1 MPELGGHKGGAM
13 RLCFI
18 GDSFVNGTGDP
29 DCLGWVGRICA
40 AARRRGHDLTAYN
53 LGVRRDTSADIAARW
68 QEEALRR
75 LPAGM
80 DGRLV
85 FSFGANDCFVEA
97 SAPRVALT
105 QSLANAR
112 AILDAA
118 RRWRPTRMLGPPPLT
133 MNGAGARICDLSRA
147 FADLASELDI
157 PYFDLFT
164 PLSAM
169 PLWHKEIAAGD
180 GAHPGA
186 AGYALIAELVE
197 QWPAWRRWF
206 P

>member
-1 MPELGGHKGGAM
+1 M

-53 LGVRRDTSADIAARW
+53 LGIRRDTSADIAARW

-80 DGRLV
+80 DCRLV
-85 FSFGANDCFVEA
+85 FSFGANDCVVEA
-97 SAPRVALT
+97 GGPRVAPA
-105 QSLANAR
+105 QSLASAG
-112 AILDAA
+112 AILDTA
-118 RRWRPTRMLGPPPLT
+118 RRWHPTLMLGPPPLAMDGT
-133 MNGAGARICDLSRA
+133 RARLGDLSYA
-147 FADLASELDI
+147 FAGLASELDI
-157 PYFDLFT
+157 PYFVLFT
-164 PLSAM
+164 PLSAA
-169 PLWHKEIAAGD
+169 PLWHKESAAGD

-186 AGYALIAELVE
+186 AGYVLIAELVE
-197 QWPAWRRWF
+197 QWPAWRRWL